1 MIFVYPI
8 PHALGSLSS
17 HTCGLVVRLARR
29 KNHGL
34 CTAAAIVPK
43 GITGG
48 IRLEFGPGGQVQGP
62 LVNRR
67 ADLFGDFAQSGRRRP
82 TPLYF
87 HFTDLNDGLDVCVVG
102 DIRHDFRRVGAE
114 RGLECVHGIE

>member
-34 CTAAAIVPK
+34 CAAAAIVPK

-48 IRLEFGPGGQVQGP
+48 IRLEFGAGGQVQGP
-62 LVNRR
+62 SVNRG
-67 ADLFGDFAQSGRRRP
+67 ADHFCDLARSRRP
-82 TPLYF
+82 TLLYF
-87 HFTDLNDGLDVCVVG
+87 HFADLNDGLDVRVVG
-102 DIRHDFRRVGAE
+102 DIRHDLRCVCAK
-114 RGLECVHGIE
+114 RGLECVHRIE